1 MGRRLG
7 EGVVVRSDDV
17 AGNEVTGTAWRR
29 GEEDRPHRFI
39 AQFSDD
45 GVVTRWRLVEE
56 PGT

>member
-1 MGRRLG
+1 M
-7 EGVVVRSDDV
+7 VRSDDV